1 MHTSE
6 KGIELI
12 KEFEGFRSRP
22 YLCAAG
28 VPTIGYGTT
37 RYANGKKVT
46 LNDPEISEKVAAAH
60 LMEDLVTFEQQVD
73 ALVRDDINQNQ
84 FDALVS
90 FVYNLGGNSLKSSTL
105 LKKINKN
112 PNDKTIRAEF
122 LKWVYANGRKLSGL
136 VKRRTKEA
144 DLYFSV

>member
-1 MHTSE
+1 M
-6 KGIELI
+6 
-12 KEFEGFRSRP
+12 
-22 YLCAAG
+22 
-28 VPTIGYGTT
+28 PTIGYGTT

>member
-6 KGIELI
+6 KGIDLI
-12 KEFEGFRSRP
+12 KEFEGFRSKP

-46 LNDPEISEKVAAAH
+46 LNDPEISEKVATAH

-90 FVYNLGGNSLKSSTL
+90 FVYNLGGNALKSSTL
-105 LKKINKN
+105 LKKVNKN

-122 LKWVYANGRKLSGL
+122 LKWVHANGRKLSGL
-136 VKRRTKEA
+136 VNRRTKEA
-144 DLYFSV
+144 GLYFS